1 MPFVPWD
8 IIKLETSRGVTF
20 YFMTETRLDNN
31 MLHDATDSLMT
42 VYMEK
47 KLSAIGFIEVHKVTV
62 FLLARF
68 PIKSLMVR
76 LGCTYHTPYHL
87 FRNLIRK
94 TLRLIS
100 ELGMAE

>member
-47 KLSAIGFIEVHKVTV
+47 KLSAIGFMEVHKVTV
-62 FLLARF
+62 FLARF
-68 PIKSLMVR
+68 PIKSLTVM
-76 LGCTYHTPYHL
+76 LGWTIT
-87 FRNLIRK
+87 
-94 TLRLIS
+94 
-100 ELGMAE
+100 